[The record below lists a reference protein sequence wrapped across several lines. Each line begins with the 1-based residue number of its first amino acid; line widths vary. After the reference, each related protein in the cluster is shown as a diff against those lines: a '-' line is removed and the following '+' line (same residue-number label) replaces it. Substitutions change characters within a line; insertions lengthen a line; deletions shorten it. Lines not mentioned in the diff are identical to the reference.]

1 MYTGGIDPA
10 FSQRLQ
16 SWWCHAQRH
25 REKCPSYGRCSPTLS
40 SEPVFRVDTLEC
52 WQVRRRK
59 DNCWKALTIQE
70 LCCLGSGFTNRMSLQ
85 ECYHGLQVDL
95 PEPEDEGGP
104 KRRGGAK
111 GGSVLAQRGEDK
123 QLLELAGRRM
133 QHAER

>member
-1 MYTGGIDPA
+1 MHNDTVKSVLPMVGAAPRCPA
-10 FSQRLQ
+10 S
-16 SWWCHAQRH
+16 
-25 REKCPSYGRCSPTLS
+25 PSLGWTPWSAGRCAGARTIAGKPSP
-40 SEPVFRVDTLEC
+40 FRSCAAWVLDIYESHVTP
-52 WQVRRRK
+52 
-59 DNCWKALTIQE
+59 
-70 LCCLGSGFTNRMSLQ
+70 